1 MFTRGY
7 REKLLCAKTS
17 AASSLSLSLS
27 YSSSL
32 SSLLSRH
39 LRIINTTTANKM
51 KGRIANVLRI
61 SADKKV
67 EHESDKKK
75 QKLGHVP
82 TTIIIADPY
91 PSPEVQREYLSQ
103 CYFQHYDA
111 NNLEPFEK
119 SVRRTLKDVATE
131 YHFHPD
137 QTTIFELAP
146 KVILHTC
153 LSTARLDGCEL
164 FTIQQRVTGRQL
176 CLFCYELSRRCERR
190 EKKIEITAV
199 SRVQASSTV
208 TFSSMSPPDMISR
221 MRYMSGKIRSQN
233 RTIRR
238 YKQMQS
244 SQQEEL

>member
-1 MFTRGY
+1 
-7 REKLLCAKTS
+7 
-17 AASSLSLSLS
+17 
-27 YSSSL
+27 
-32 SSLLSRH
+32 
-39 LRIINTTTANKM
+39 M

-82 TTIIIADPY
+82 TTIIADPY

-153 LSTARLDGCEL
+153 LSTTRPDGCEL
-164 FTIQQRVTGRQL
+164 FTILQRATHRQL
-176 CLFCYELSRRCERR
+176 CFFCSELERRCDRR
-190 EKKIEITAV
+190 EKKIEITAE
-199 SRVQASSTV
+199 SRLQASSTV

-238 YKQMQS
+238 YKLMQS
-244 SQQEEL
+244 SKQKEL